1 MAWMGGFGNGEKQAG
16 RPSPD
21 APQNFSTHGQR
32 SYIFPT
38 TSISTL
44 VTFSAFSLNIVTIS
58 SQETGGSSVFQQS

>member
-1 MAWMGGFGNGEKQAG
+1 MTRKGGFGNGEKQAG

-21 APQNFSTHGQR
+21 APQIHSAHWR
-32 SYIFPT
+32 LDYIFPT

-44 VTFSAFSLNIVTIS
+44 VTFSAFSLKIVTIS